1 MHIIFL
7 KILGLNQIN
16 CAPDLPGGQ
25 RDHVVLS
32 KDEQTCLTG
41 TEALPSPPQ
50 PETEVGAC

>member
-1 MHIIFL
+1 MHSVFL
-7 KILGLNQIN
+7 KNLGLNQIN
-16 CAPDLPGGQ
+16 CAPDLPDGQ

-50 PETEVGAC
+50 PETEVGTC

>member
-1 MHIIFL
+1 MHSIFL
-7 KILGLNQIN
+7 KNLGLNQIN

-25 RDHVVLS
+25 RDHVLS

-50 PETEVGAC
+50 PETEVGTC